1 MVKYMKNNKVQKIKF
16 IERSYTG
23 EVNTMLDEGWYI
35 VCLYPVAPHTNQNSY
50 ESFGAYVILEKD
62 KEEVDL
68 EFDA

>member
-1 MVKYMKNNKVQKIKF
+1 MKNNKIQKIKF

-23 EVNTMLDEGWYI
+23 DVNAMLDEGWYI
-35 VCLYPVAPHTNQNSY
+35 VCLYPIAPYNNQHSY
-50 ESFGAYVILEKD
+50 ESFGAYVVLEKD

>member
-1 MVKYMKNNKVQKIKF
+1 MVKYMKNNKMQKIKF

-62 KEEVDL
+62 KEEVNF
-68 EFDA
+68 EFNA